1 MNQDSLSQE
10 VSGQENT
17 SKDRLR
23 LWLRV
28 LKATRT
34 VESAIRENLR
44 QEFATTLPRFD
55 VMAALTQHDEGLK
68 MSELSSVLKVSN
80 GNVTGIIERLVEDGH
95 VLREKV
101 PGDRRAS
108 RVRLTS
114 AGSAEFARQAAAHE
128 AWIDKIFAEVTPD
141 AAQSMAEA
149 LDGVARRLDSKDS
162 ET

>member
-1 MNQDSLSQE
+1 MSDS
-10 VSGQENT
+10 NT

-28 LKATRT
+28 LKATRS
-34 VESAIRENLR
+34 VESAVRENLR
-44 QEFATTLPRFD
+44 QDFSTTLPRFD
-55 VMAALTQHDEGLK
+55 VMAALSQHEQGLK

-80 GNVTGIIERLVEDGH
+80 GNVTGIVERLVEDGH

-114 AGSAEFARQAAAHE
+114 AGEVEFSCQAAAHE
-128 AWIDKIFAEVTPD
+128 AWINGIFADVAPE
-141 AAQSMAEA
+141 AAQGMAEA
-149 LDGVARRLDSKDS
+149 LDAVARRLDNKDS
-162 ET
+162 AT